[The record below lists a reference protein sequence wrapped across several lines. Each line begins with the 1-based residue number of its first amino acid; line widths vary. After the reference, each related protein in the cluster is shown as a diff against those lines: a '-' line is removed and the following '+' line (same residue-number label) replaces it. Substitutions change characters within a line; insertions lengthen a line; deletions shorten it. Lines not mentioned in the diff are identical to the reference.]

1 VIKRILVGLGGTPYT
16 PVAIERA
23 VALARHHGAFLT
35 AITFRAQ
42 GWQAEAARVPG
53 APATSGDAMRRGQVT
68 GEIIEKAIAAFES
81 ACSGAEIPHAVKLE
95 TGKPLDLFVSAARY
109 HDLMVL
115 GLRSIF
121 EYDVSA
127 MRPKD
132 ELARLVSAGVRP
144 IIAVSQQFRP
154 IQRVLIAYSGSME
167 SAKAMKQFIQ
177 LRLWSQ
183 VELKIVTFHRSED
196 RARELLHE
204 ASDYCRAH
212 DFHVATEWNPGVP
225 KETLLPLATYWRA
238 DMIVMGNSARGLLLR
253 KTLGETSL
261 HLIRSA
267 DRPLFLSQ

>member
-1 VIKRILVGLGGTPYT
+1 MIKRILVGLGGTPYT

-23 VALARHHGAFLT
+23 VALARNHGAFLT
-35 AITFRAQ
+35 AITFSAQ
-42 GWQAEAARVPG
+42 RWHAEASRVSG
-53 APATSGDAMRRGQVT
+53 APATSAAATGRGQIT
-68 GEIIEKAIAAFES
+68 GKSIEEAISAFES
-81 ACSGAEIPHAVKLE
+81 ACSGAGVPYAVKLE

-109 HDLMVL
+109 HDIMVL

-121 EYDVSA
+121 EYDVST

-144 IIAVSQQFRP
+144 IIAVSQEFRP

-212 DFHVATEWNPGVP
+212 GFHVATEWNPGFP
-225 KETLLPLATYWRA
+225 KEILLPIAAHWRA
-238 DMIVMGNSARGLLLR
+238 DMIVMGNSVRSLLLR